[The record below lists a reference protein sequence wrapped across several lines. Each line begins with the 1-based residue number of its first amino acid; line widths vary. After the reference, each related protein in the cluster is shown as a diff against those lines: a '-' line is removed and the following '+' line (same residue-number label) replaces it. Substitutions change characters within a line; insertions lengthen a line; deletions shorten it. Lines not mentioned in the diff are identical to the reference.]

1 MLNIICKKFGEEYC
15 KPVTVEQLH
24 LQTGMPMRVVTSL
37 LYNLKAANLVD
48 DVSGG
53 GKDVAP
59 AYKPAEALHNITVGA
74 MIDRLEAAG
83 VSWKDNDEWPSME
96 SEKWKEVVGLRD
108 KYIKELRQVP
118 IMEL

>member
-1 MLNIICKKFGEEYC
+1 MRL
-15 KPVTVEQLH
+15 VSTLLH
-24 LQTGMPMRVVTSL
+24 
-37 LYNLKAANLVD
+37 NLKTANLVD

-53 GKDVAP
+53 GKDVEP
-59 AYKPAEALHNITVGA
+59 AYKPAETLGNITVGA
-74 MIDRLEAAG
+74 MVDRLEAAG

-96 SEKWKEVVGLRD
+96 SEKWKEVVNLRE